1 MNFFS
6 SSKPTSNST
15 FGYKVNSIDGIPSNL
30 EMFKGKILKTNKIY
44 RDEITKY
51 REIAAFNQQLSK
63 GYIRNLEAMV
73 DVSRLLNYY
82 VEIINTLRD
91 EFEKNDKVLGTSL
104 TPADISYL
112 ESLTKSKIDDLN
124 NRFMSESEKLK
135 KMYNQY
141 GQTQELARV
150 VEAQNNLMA
159 TTNAAD
165 QTMTKIRQQVQNVES
180 QRNMFGGSMTKI
192 SNSKPRGVSASKH
205 TKKSGA
211 KPKST

>member
-6 SSKPTSNST
+6 SSKPTSNSS

-30 EMFKGKILKTNKIY
+30 ETFKGKILKTNKVY
-44 RDEITKY
+44 RDELTKY
-51 REIAAFNQQLSK
+51 REIAAFNQQLSR

-82 VEIINTLRD
+82 IEIINTLRD

-124 NRFMSESEKLK
+124 NRFMSESDKLK

-159 TTNAAD
+159 TTSAAD
-165 QTMTKIRQQVQNVES
+165 QTLTNLRQQVQNVDT
-180 QRNMFGGSMTKI
+180 QRTVIGG
-192 SNSKPRGVSASKH
+192 G
-205 TKKSGA
+205 KKSSKLRSSTPSV
-211 KPKST
+211 KPKKKTSTKSKCA